1 MDNSIANM
9 RPELV
14 SEWSEKNAPMTPQE
28 VPFGSNKLYW
38 WKGACGH
45 EWQTSAKARSHGE
58 KCPICSNAR
67 IIPGVNDLESLY
79 PELTKEWSP
88 ENEKLPSEVG
98 PGSHKKA
105 IWIGE
110 CGHTWTSEIRA
121 RVRGAGCPYCSHNL
135 VLTGFNDLEKLF
147 PDVAKEWSPRNLP
160 LKPSQVTAYANKK
173 VWWRCEHGHEWYTLI
188 STRSYGSKCPYCSG
202 IQLLKGFN
210 DLATRHPELAKEWSE
225 RNYPLAPSDIN
236 EKSTRNVWWKCG
248 TCGNEYKAVVK
259 SRVHGL
265 QCPVCAERAVLKGY
279 NDLATTDPDIAAE
292 WHHEKNSRTPENISR
307 YSLYPVWWMGRCGH
321 EWKDKV
327 ANRTIEGAG
336 CIYCESVFRRALPG
350 LLVMLYA
357 GRKKLRVIFGDENAI
372 GARLDAYIPESRLAF
387 VFPDKGTN
395 REQSE
400 LEVMRHIC
408 ERQQIRL
415 EQISYTDPLKL
426 CTEIKQGFTKC
437 HIYISSDNEKDI
449 AFIRQRFM
457 DKQQHR

>member
-1 MDNSIANM
+1 MDNSIARM

-14 SEWSEKNAPMTPQE
+14 SEWSDKNAPLTPQE

-79 PELTKEWSP
+79 PDLAKEWSP
-88 ENEKLPSEVG
+88 ENEMLPSEVG

-105 IWIGE
+105 IWNGK
-110 CGHTWTSEIRA
+110 CGHTWVSEIRA

-135 VLTGFNDLEKLF
+135 VLAGFNDLETLF

-173 VWWRCEHGHEWYTLI
+173 VWWRCEKGHEWYTLI

-210 DLATRHPELAKEWSE
+210 DLATLHPEMVKEWSE

-248 TCGNEYKAVVK
+248 ICGNEYRAVVK

-292 WHHEKNSRTPENISR
+292 WHYEKNRRTPENISR
-307 YSLYPVWWMGRCGH
+307 YSLYPVWWKGRCGH

-336 CIYCESVFRRALPG
+336 CIYCEPAFRKALPN

-357 GRKKLRVIFGDENAI
+357 GRQKLRVSFCDDKAI
-372 GARLDAYIPESRLAF
+372 GVELDAYIPELRLAF

-395 REQSE
+395 REQSV

-408 ERQQIRL
+408 ERQRIRL
-415 EQISYTDPLKL
+415 EQISHTDPIKL
-426 CTEIKQGFTKC
+426 CTEIKQGFAKS
-437 HIYISSDNEKDI
+437 HIYISSDSEKDI

>member
-14 SEWSEKNAPMTPQE
+14 SEWSEKNAPLTPQE

-105 IWIGE
+105 IWNGK
-110 CGHTWTSEIRA
+110 CGHTWASEIRA

-135 VLTGFNDLEKLF
+135 VLAGFNDLATLF

-210 DLATRHPELAKEWSE
+210 DLATLHPELVKEWSE
-225 RNYPLAPSDIN
+225 RNHPLAPSDIN

-372 GARLDAYIPESRLAF
+372 GARLDAYIPELRLAF